1 MKKDLIH
8 VVDEIMG
15 GGKTTAIFT
24 YINHNPK
31 KKFIFLTP
39 KLDEIPRV
47 KECCPS
53 LHFKEPNPDSHNKTK
68 IFKSLLEKRENI
80 VTTHQLFFQQT
91 EDISAL
97 LRGYTLI
104 IDEAPNSLVKDYDDK
119 YHSDFP
125 VIFKNY
131 LRFDENNRAFWVY
144 NPTFEEQDEKGY
156 IGAFSKLKEDCD
168 KGYVQCVENEGSK
181 YIFKV
186 FPANILYELD
196 EIFVLTHLF
205 KLQPAYA
212 FFKSEGFTFDRY
224 YVKEENGKYSLT
236 NIPQPEK
243 HVDFLPKIKIY
254 YDKGKKNGNIGSR
267 KGSLSKTWYRSHKT
281 SKMMHNALRR
291 FIDNTVIHSSDCI
304 WTVYTEFMEK
314 VSCGRY
320 NSSFISCNAKA
331 TNNFADRHAV
341 AYMINLYS
349 RPVLSVYY
357 KSKGVSVCD
366 NGFGLTEMIQL
377 IFRSAIRNGEDIHL
391 YIPSKR
397 MRDLFLAWV
406 EFAAGRTDR
415 IAGIN
420 VDLYDWDSSES
431 TCNPETFQNE
441 IINVDTGLLVFFDES
456 AEPQPVLQ
464 PRGIP
469 YEGHCPRSSSKRRD
483 IAYEALCTP
492 WLETEPELDYGT
504 DMDGFLLG
512 YDDVPEGIGD
522 EPM

>member
-1 MKKDLIH
+1 MPKIKLNKIH
-8 VVDEIMG
+8 IVDEIMG
-15 GGKTTAIFT
+15 GGKTTAIFG
-24 YINHNPK
+24 YINRNPK

-53 LHFKEPNPDSHNKTK
+53 LHFKEPNPDSNNKTE
-68 IFKSLLEKRENI
+68 IFKFLLENRENI
-80 VTTHQLFFQQT
+80 VTTHQLFFQQM
-91 EDISAL
+91 EDISDL

-104 IDEAPNSLVKDYDDK
+104 IDEAPNSLVEDYEDK
-119 YHSDFP
+119 YHSDYP
-125 VIFKNY
+125 VIFENY
-131 LRFDENNRAFWVY
+131 LRFDENNRAFWIY
-144 NPTFEEQDEKGY
+144 DPKPEEQNEKGY

-168 KGYVQCVENEGSK
+168 KGYVQCVESEGNK

-186 FPANILYELD
+186 FPAGILYELD
-196 EIFVLTHLF
+196 EIFLLTHLF
-205 KLQPAYA
+205 ELQPAYA
-212 FFKSEGFTFDRY
+212 YFKSEGFTFDRY

-236 NIPQPEK
+236 NVPQPEK

-267 KGSLSKTWYRSHKT
+267 KGSLSKTWYRNHKT

-291 FIDNTVIHSSDCI
+291 FIDNTVIHSGDCI

-320 NSSFISCNAKA
+320 NTSFISCNAKA

-349 RPVLSVYY
+349 RPILSTYF

-377 IFRSAIRNGEDIHL
+377 IFRSAIRNGEEIYL

-397 MRDLFLAWV
+397 MRELFLAWV
-406 EFAAGRTDR
+406 EFISGRAKT
-415 IAGIN
+415 IKGID
-420 VDLYDWDSSES
+420 VDLFGWCSTENNGTIENFKVETADSPTELALNFEEFVPFELKIISWEHSASKGVFSEKTAS
-431 TCNPETFQNE
+431 
-441 IINVDTGLLVFFDES
+441 
-456 AEPQPVLQ
+456 
-464 PRGIP
+464 
-469 YEGHCPRSSSKRRD
+469 
-483 IAYEALCTP
+483 
-492 WLETEPELDYGT
+492 
-504 DMDGFLLG
+504 
-512 YDDVPEGIGD
+512 
-522 EPM
+522 